1 MPRRKR
7 KEPAY
12 DFLSVSV
19 VDFDVRVDAGVNLD
33 LLGSL
38 TRYPDEDAPVYRFET
53 YLELTGLCIDPE
65 SRAGDRYDITLIG
78 DPRSRDVRMKIKD
91 LRKLDKGGSPTY
103 KKLKSCLA
111 PLYEDTP
118 SLGYL
123 EKVRGEARYTAWFWV
138 APQFV
143 TDCLTLVSSKS
154 KPVFLSLH
162 EVRENR
168 QRRIRSLSVQT
179 NDPVEE

>member
-12 DFLSVSV
+12 DFLSILVD
-19 VDFDVRVDAGVNLD
+19 DFDVRVDAGVNLD
-33 LLGSL
+33 LLGTL

-53 YLELTGLCIDPE
+53 HLELTGLCVDPE
-65 SRAGDRYDITLIG
+65 SRAGDRYDITFIG

-91 LRKLDKGGSPTY
+91 LRKLDKDGSPAY
-103 KKLKSCLA
+103 KKLKSGLV
-111 PLYEDTP
+111 PLYDDP
-118 SLGYL
+118 PPLGYL

-179 NDPVEE
+179 TDPVEE